1 MPTTAPKSI
10 QGMVAVSDTKIKP
23 LGYLTWFSVPDEAI
37 GLRKLK
43 ASLASNGLP
52 ITLAPKDTKAID
64 TFKRSV
70 RAVEGRK
77 KNGAITDTE
86 VAPVEETSD
95 LCIYQITRLVRNLD
109 EKVIDFPK
117 AMRVIFDKR
126 TEQIDFNPLG
136 DVSRSEVFTMMEE
149 IQDFYDK
156 NASRVTGA
164 RVRAVV
170 RNYLKNEPD
179 EQRGIDGLSGENMR
193 GKAGGIYFVPAVH
206 QEQVEALSAMLQEAY
221 HGRAYLHAVP
231 LADGKSEREMV
242 RAHHVANTREEMMEA
257 IRETKRLLDPNR
269 DRAPRSDVVAMH
281 WAHFHALKRRAARY
295 TQLLSDEAEEITD
308 MSQIMQAQLNKLVG
322 G

>member
-70 RAVEGRK
+70 RAVEG
-77 KNGAITDTE
+77 
-86 VAPVEETSD
+86 TSD